1 MVYMTDSKKHSGGW
15 MEGSDQNI
23 CAQSKLAH

>member
-1 MVYMTDSKKHSGGW
+1 MMYLMGSKKHSGGW
-15 MEGSDQNI
+15 MEENIGNI